1 MTSDLNQNLR
11 ELANMASIV
20 PDCLQSVFYL
30 FRWIGM
36 KSDIVLP
43 TNHTLET
50 CSRKMNL
57 SLGLRTTDTREIQKG
72 EPCSNK

>member
-11 ELANMASIV
+11 ELANMASIA

-43 TNHTLET
+43 TIGRPT
-50 CSRKMNL
+50 CLK
-57 SLGLRTTDTREIQKG
+57 
-72 EPCSNK
+72 